1 MLGAV
6 EVAACDQGDVLRR
19 DPAVEVCLVEELDPV
34 DQGCEA
40 VPLTPEAA
48 GRVERDRVG
57 LRAVRM
63 GGDEC
68 GASLAR
74 RVEGVEDP
82 AVEGNEGAEANGD
95 GVRALSGSRSL
106 YVSSSP
112 GTTSIQ

>member
-1 MLGAV
+1 M